1 MEPSGEGYHAQLAQL
16 SVQFCQ
22 SLYFP
27 SSQCCIVPDRLLL
40 MGEGEKLIHTSL
52 ILPFPP
58 HSQHG
63 SIKVGSDDFSNFKE
77 NPYTSSCSKSCQCSL
92 L

>member
-1 MEPSGEGYHAQLAQL
+1 
-16 SVQFCQ
+16 
-22 SLYFP
+22 
-27 SSQCCIVPDRLLL
+27 
-40 MGEGEKLIHTSL
+40 MGEGENLIHSSL

-77 NPYTSSCSKSCQCSL
+77 NPYTSSSSKSHQCSL
-92 L
+92 LWDEDICSPLRSSPLLIPSLRQHGLSSCGDED